1 MASAAAAEPLD
12 AILRVDDVA
21 KRFGGVR
28 AVDGADMTVGRGSI
42 TALIGPNGA
51 GKTTLFNL
59 LTGFIRAD
67 RGAVALDGESIFR
80 KPPHA
85 IAARGMMRTFQLPKA
100 LAAMTVLENM
110 LLGGAANPGEHL
122 LGLARHPIGWRRRE
136 RELRARA
143 LELLERFKLSTHAD
157 AYAGTL
163 SGGQRKLLELARLLM
178 AEPRVVLLDE
188 PLAGVHPV
196 LGQELIAHIHAL
208 RAERGT
214 TFLFIE
220 HDMETVMAN
229 ADRVVVMAQGRV
241 IAAGPPEHVRQ
252 DPRVIEA
259 YLGSETEDAV

>member
-1 MASAAAAEPLD
+1 VAEL
-12 AILRVDDVA
+12 LRVEELA
-21 KRFGGVR
+21 KAFGGLR
-28 AVDGADMTVGRGSI
+28 AVDRATLDVERGSV

-59 LTGFIRAD
+59 VTGFIRPD
-67 RGAVALDGESIFR
+67 RGAVAFDGASIFR

-100 LAAMTVLENM
+100 FSAMTVLENM
-110 LLGGAANPGEHL
+110 LLGGSHHPGERL
-122 LGLARHPIGWRRRE
+122 VGLARHPLGARRRE
-136 RELRARA
+136 RELREEA
-143 LELLERFKLSTHAD
+143 LELLDRFKLATHVD

-178 AEPRVVLLDE
+178 AQPRLVLLDE

-196 LGQELIAHIHAL
+196 LGQQLIEHMHGL

-229 ADRVVVMAQGRV
+229 ADRVIVMAQGRV
-241 IAAGPPEHVRQ
+241 IAAGPPDEVRRDQ
-252 DPRVIEA
+252 AVIDA
-259 YLGSETEDAV
+259 YLGTEEAA